1 MKVGSVT
8 AHNDSPGPA
17 ESTDIPEAAPVTPTD
32 GTQTLHS
39 GQEDQDIA
47 SLKKQAR
54 RAVWSYAGLRML
66 LFIGLTII
74 IQAISIAIDAPLF
87 IPLTAAL
94 ALFVAWPL
102 SMLIFT
108 KQRIRATTA
117 LAALSEQRKAEKAWM
132 RKELEQR

>member
-1 MKVGSVT
+1 MT
-8 AHNDSPGPA
+8 AHNDSPSPA
-17 ESTDIPEAAPVTPTD
+17 ESTDTPEVVSATSID
-32 GTQTLHS
+32 GTQTLRS

-66 LFIGLTII
+66 LFIVLTIV
-74 IQAISIAIDAPLF
+74 IQAISIAIGAPLL

-132 RKELEQR
+132 REELEQR